1 MARGKR
7 TLGEDSR
14 AREEVER
21 CAKEEEKWRW
31 C

>member
-1 MARGKR
+1 MARGKI

-14 AREEVER
+14 AREEVVR
-21 CAKEEEKWRW
+21 RARKEEKWWW